1 MRTIQAYACKYISVM
16 QVVVIHR
23 TAGKE
28 PYLSS
33 VSKYS
38 IQQPMSNDVGE
49 EMVKIMGE
57 NHALKHQIEE
67 VGSL

>member
-1 MRTIQAYACKYISVM
+1 M

-67 VGSL
+67 VASL